1 MKIGWAP
8 RALLWFFMGRI
19 ARQSKIVFRNVYTR
33 SKWGLDLIDM
43 ILTTETSGMQKKGQI
58 RSFVPMRSLFS
69 GEFISVVWKN

>member
-1 MKIGWAP
+1 MLATKIGWAP

-43 ILTTETSGMQKKGQI
+43 ILTMETSGMQKKGANTFFCAYALI
-58 RSFVPMRSLFS
+58 IF
-69 GEFISVVWKN
+69 GWIY